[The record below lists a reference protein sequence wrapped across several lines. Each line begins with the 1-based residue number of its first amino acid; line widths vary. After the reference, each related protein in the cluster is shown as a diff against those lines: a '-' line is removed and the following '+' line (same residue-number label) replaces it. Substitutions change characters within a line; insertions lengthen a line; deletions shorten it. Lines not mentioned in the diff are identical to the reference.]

1 MGTCLVFAGATPAR
15 ERLVGHLSSV
25 FDDLPCV
32 DNVPDL
38 LVRLTQPVD
47 GTRDGHPHDVVL
59 VGADEGSAWMEAVRQ
74 VRRHC
79 PETPVLVVGEAPAD
93 ALEPLGD
100 RPPPD
105 PAGIAEDERATYAL
119 RLGAR
124 GFLRA
129 GELADPSV
137 LPGARPTTTE
147 LSDREMDVLLG
158 MTEGLSNAEIA
169 AELVLAED
177 TVKTHARRLFR
188 KLGAG
193 DRADAVARGFRQG
206 LLR

>member
-1 MGTCLVFAGATPAR
+1 MGSCLVFAGATPAR

-38 LVRLTQPVD
+38 VGRLAATAEGPA
-47 GTRDGHPHDVVL
+47 PDVVL

-74 VRRHC
+74 VRRRT
-79 PETPVLVVGEAPAD
+79 PETPVLVVGEPPASAMD
-93 ALEPLGD
+93 PLGD
-100 RPPPD
+100 RPAPD

-137 LPGARPTTTE
+137 LPGARPATTD

>member
-1 MGTCLVFAGATPAR
+1 MGSCLVFAGATPGR

-38 LVRLTQPVD
+38 VVRLT
-47 GTRDGHPHDVVL
+47 GTATRGDEPDVVL
-59 VGADEGSAWMEAVRQ
+59 VGADEGSAWMEALRQ
-74 VRRHC
+74 VRRHA
-79 PETPVLVVGEAPAD
+79 PETPVLVVGEPPASGLD
-93 ALEPLGD
+93 VVD
-100 RPPPD
+100 RT
-105 PAGIAEDERATYAL
+105 AVTTASEDERAAWAL

-129 GELADPSV
+129 GDLADPGA
-137 LPGARPTTTE
+137 LPGARPAITE
-147 LSDREMDVLLG
+147 LSEREMDVLLG

>member
-1 MGTCLVFAGATPAR
+1 MGSCLVFAGATPAR

-32 DNVPDL
+32 DNVSDL
-38 LVRLTQPVD
+38 VVGLGHLVD
-47 GTRDGHPHDVVL
+47 GHGPDVVL
-59 VGADEGSAWMEAVRQ
+59 VGADDGSAWMEAVRQ
-74 VRRHC
+74 VRRHA
-79 PETPVLVVGEAPAD
+79 PETPVLVVGEAPSAELD
-93 ALEPLGD
+93 PLPE
-100 RPPPD
+100 RPAPD
-105 PAGIAEDERATYAL
+105 PGAATAEDERAAWAL

-129 GELADPSV
+129 GDLADPSA
-137 LPGARPTTTE
+137 LPGARPATTD

>member
-1 MGTCLVFAGATPAR
+1 MGSCLVFAAPTPAR
-15 ERLVGHLSSV
+15 DRLVAHLSSV
-25 FDDLPCV
+25 FDALPCV
-32 DNVPDL
+32 DTVPDL
-38 LVRLTQPVD
+38 VRGLEGDAASAHRTP
-47 GTRDGHPHDVVL
+47 DVVL
-59 VGADEGSAWMEAVRQ
+59 VGADDGSAWMEAVRQ
-74 VRRHC
+74 VRRRA
-79 PETPVLVVGEAPAD
+79 PETPVLVVGEAPDPLD
-93 ALEPLGD
+93 ALAD
-100 RPPPD
+100 RPLPER
-105 PAGIAEDERATYAL
+105 PASVAEDERAARAM

-129 GELADPSV
+129 GDLADPGA
-137 LPGARPTTTE
+137 LPGARPATTE
-147 LSDREMDVLLG
+147 LSEREMDVLLG

>member
-15 ERLVGHLSSV
+15 ERLVGHLATV

-38 LVRLTQPVD
+38 VVRLTESVPAH
-47 GTRDGHPHDVVL
+47 THDVVL

-74 VRRHC
+74 VRRHS
-79 PETPVLVVGEAPAD
+79 PDTPVLVVGESPAD

-129 GELADPSV
+129 GELADPGV